1 VPPHDRRP
9 AAHHWSLSRHG
20 IDTDSRDGAGTG
32 RRQSLTSPAIS
43 MTQAHQRT
51 GGHCA
56 YRGAK
61 NFGPRADFFAHLCSF
76 QEYRHCS
83 SKCEATDRWP
93 AQSRQAGG
101 DTALTLGK
109 AWQSNDGN
117 LWMSIV

>member
-1 VPPHDRRP
+1 MQ
-9 AAHHWSLSRHG
+9 L
-20 IDTDSRDGAGTG
+20 
-32 RRQSLTSPAIS
+32 L
-43 MTQAHQRT
+43 
-51 GGHCA
+51 
-56 YRGAK
+56 
-61 NFGPRADFFAHLCSF
+61 

-93 AQSRQAGG
+93 AKSRQAGG